1 MKHSRLNPVSDKRR
15 KELNE
20 YRKVREQ
27 FLHENRQCEAGLI
40 FAVQGIDTGCTK
52 EATEIHHSAKRRGR
66 MLCDTSKFVATCHAC
81 HMYLE
86 SNKKLARELG
96 LLENF

>member
-1 MKHSRLNPVSDKRR
+1 MKRTRLSPISNKRK
-15 KELNE
+15 KELAE

-27 FLHENRQCEAGLI
+27 FLHDNRMCEAGLI
-40 FAVQGIDTGCTK
+40 FAINGVETGCTK
-52 EATEIHHSAKRRGR
+52 EATQVHHVAKRRGK